1 MSSWLLSLEDGKPC
15 NTPPICTAVRLLCVR
30 QWSAHFY
37 SHTFEKVEGVRKAT
51 TPWTRPPR
59 DTNWSSHPFTP
70 GKRLPFSFC
79 PKSVW
84 SHLPLLGPDALQLRE
99 KKGFQAWG
107 CPFFPGKWATPKPS
121 QNKPIGPFFCPRD
134 SEAFPNNSEPGTYN
148 PLFWSVRNARLRQ
161 HSRDHPLGGQIPSN
175 WHPLKTRTSL
185 NKEVRPFF
193 LGDNRIWSFPLF
205 LLFAITAF
213 GGPEGYFSL
222 AIIAF
227 GAFGFIVP
235 KYHYRLGNMDKRS
248 LDSLI

>member
-1 MSSWLLSLEDGKPC
+1 MSEVTSHFRDRTHFNWERRRGSKLG
-15 NTPPICTAVRLLCVR
+15 V
-30 QWSAHFY
+30 AHF
-37 SHTFEKVEGVRKAT
+37 FRENG
-51 TPWTRPPR
+51 P
-59 DTNWSSHPFTP
+59 
-70 GKRLPFSFC
+70 
-79 PKSVW
+79 
-84 SHLPLLGPDALQLRE
+84 HLSPI
-99 KKGFQAWG
+99 K
-107 CPFFPGKWATPKPS
+107 
-121 QNKPIGPFFCPRD
+121 NKPIGPFFCPRD

-148 PLFWSVRNARLRQ
+148 PLFWSVPNARLRQ

-213 GGPEGYFSL
+213 GGPESYFSL